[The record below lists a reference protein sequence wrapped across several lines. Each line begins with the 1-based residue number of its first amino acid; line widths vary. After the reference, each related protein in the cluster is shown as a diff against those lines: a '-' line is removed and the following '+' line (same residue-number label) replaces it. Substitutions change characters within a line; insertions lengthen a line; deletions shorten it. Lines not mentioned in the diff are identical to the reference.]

1 MSSITTERFYK
12 SLSFRNS
19 SVQIF
24 LKLYQGGFTRKERFV
39 QYDLYDPYLV
49 NLFIKIW
56 KDRTH
61 PIF

>member
-24 LKLYQGGFTRKERFV
+24 LKLYQGGFTRN
-39 QYDLYDPYLV
+39 DLYNPICMTL
-49 NLFIKIW
+49 IW
-56 KDRTH
+56 L
-61 PIF
+61 ISS